1 MVSDVEGAGS
11 SPFPERGTETV
22 RIDSVAE
29 AYAYFTAWPPPD
41 GPWEHV
47 GQRFAP
53 GPAGPEDHLTVRAPD
68 GQSAVVR
75 FAIRSFFSYPGEALV
90 APGEQV
96 AAAMR
101 AGHELAKSEGPLH
114 PGTLPQY
121 PVPSESHSGAVAVPL
136 PILAVDAGQRGLF
149 APPRI
154 AVVRWSESATRPV
167 LIRSAGHRHVSA
179 TGRHPRCATGRPTG
193 WRERSSASARSGF
206 ASSTP
211 GSPARGTPS
220 STTRSA
226 RLVCFWS
233 GSFREDCSS
242 STEKSARASG
252 CGSWDR
258 SVQPRFAA

>member
-1 MVSDVEGAGS
+1 MSEFKGGGP
-11 SPFPERGTETV
+11 SPFPERGVETV

-29 AYAYFTAWPPPD
+29 AYAYFTAWPPSD

-47 GQRFAP
+47 GQVFAP

-68 GQSAVVR
+68 GQTAVVR
-75 FAIRSFFSYPGEALV
+75 FAIGSFFSSPGAALV

-96 AAAMR
+96 SAAMR
-101 AGHELAKSEGPLH
+101 AAHELAKSEGPLH

-121 PVPSESHSGAVAVPL
+121 PVPSASHTGAVAVPL
-136 PILAVDAGQRGLF
+136 PILALDAGQRGLF

-154 AVVRWSESATRPV
+154 AVVRWPTAEAVGVGDAPGFDPERWPPPR
-167 LIRSAGHRHVSA
+167 LGDWPP
-179 TGRHPRCATGRPTG
+179 PRCATGRPTA

-211 GSPARGTPS
+211 GSPARDTPS

-226 RLVCFWS
+226 RPA
-233 GSFREDCSS
+233 CS
-242 STEKSARASG
+242 
-252 CGSWDR
+252 
-258 SVQPRFAA
+258 

>member
-1 MVSDVEGAGS
+1 VSDLKGAEA
-11 SPFPERGTETV
+11 SPFPERGMETV

-47 GQRFAP
+47 GQVLAP

-68 GQSAVVR
+68 GQTAVVR

-96 AAAMR
+96 AAVMR
-101 AGHELAKSEGPLH
+101 AGHELAKTEGPLH

-121 PVPSESHSGAVAVPL
+121 PVPSESHAGAVSVPL

-154 AVVRWSESATRPV
+154 AVVRWPSAEPV
-167 LIRSAGHRHVSA
+167 GVGDAPGFEPEQWPPPRLGDWPPSAVRDWPPHRLAGTIERFSA
-179 TGRHPRCATGRPTG
+179 IWVRLLDAWFSGEGYPQLDDEK
-193 WRERSSASARSGF
+193 RE
-206 ASSTP
+206 
-211 GSPARGTPS
+211 
-220 STTRSA
+220 A
-226 RLVCFWS
+226 RLLLAWLVPQGMLELYTGFSPHFWAWLT
-233 GSFREDCSS
+233 EDQ
-242 STEKSARASG
+242 T
-252 CGSWDR
+252 
-258 SVQPRFAA
+258 P